1 MEKNIKIQLGG
12 LENLDEETLGMLI
25 DSLVEFYQNK
35 YGMSL
40 GKIELD
46 EPEIPDY
53 NEENFDLAKNYL
65 KKFRLQ

>member
-1 MEKNIKIQLGG
+1 MEKNIRIQLGG

-25 DSLVEFYQNK
+25 DSLVELYQTK
-35 YGMSL
+35 YGISL

-46 EPEIPDY
+46 EPEVPDY
-53 NEENFDLAKNYL
+53 NTENLDVAKNYL